1 MKRRNQRVD
10 FSTHLVVA
18 ISKCKQQ
25 PNIIV
30 VMLEEIVQQ
39 IQEEVVMKEVDIPAA
54 GIELIEEVV
63 VAVEP
68 WDEAINEVVKIE
80 HPQAEEEEVE
90 LMLGVILD
98 TNDQSADEESGVEV
112 ITASFE
118 EVTATEEV
126 GII

>member
-1 MKRRNQRVD
+1 
-10 FSTHLVVA
+10 
-18 ISKCKQQ
+18 
-25 PNIIV
+25 
-30 VMLEEIVQQ
+30 
-39 IQEEVVMKEVDIPAA
+39 MKEVDIPAA